1 MRVIK
6 NKTEYIERR
15 LAEEEV
21 IPRAYLYG
29 LTAVEKGWS
38 ANEVMV
44 ISISSLDYSAYI
56 YEIKE
61 GNFRIISFQE
71 NVQHDL
77 SDILNNE
84 LLDEQT
90 LTWWKTVFFEKDGRC
105 IYDSSYDN
113 LRITE
118 NNNNQTFKEIIQSVE
133 QSFERM
139 EISQVPSIVC
149 LTGEYSTNPLLRYVM
164 QEKLVNKNGLHIIS
178 CEDITPETFQGSQ
191 NRIILPSDIKSI
203 FIRVNEGLNIETIM
217 WQPMSIKLPLQCI
230 DNVLVDNITWNKL
243 VSDKNPDYNVG
254 NLEFKHL
261 SLLAECDIYGDIFF
275 SCEDIHDNKVIVK
288 L

>member
-1 MRVIK
+1 MRFHIESVRTEIKDRAMRVIK

-133 QSFERM
+133 Q
-139 EISQVPSIVC
+139 
-149 LTGEYSTNPLLRYVM
+149 
-164 QEKLVNKNGLHIIS
+164 
-178 CEDITPETFQGSQ
+178 
-191 NRIILPSDIKSI
+191 
-203 FIRVNEGLNIETIM
+203 
-217 WQPMSIKLPLQCI
+217 
-230 DNVLVDNITWNKL
+230 
-243 VSDKNPDYNVG
+243 
-254 NLEFKHL
+254 
-261 SLLAECDIYGDIFF
+261 
-275 SCEDIHDNKVIVK
+275 
-288 L
+288 

>member
-29 LTAVEKGWS
+29 LTAVEKGRS

-90 LTWWKTVFFEKDGRC
+90 LTWWKTVFFEIDGRC

-118 NNNNQTFKEIIQSVE
+118 NNNNQTFKEILQSVE

-178 CEDITPETFQGSQ
+178 FEDITPETFQGSQ

-203 FIRVNEGLNIETIM
+203 FIRINEGLNMETIM
-217 WQPMSIKLPLQCI
+217 WQPMSIKFPLQCI

-261 SLLAECDIYGDIFF
+261 SLLAECDVYGDIFF